1 MLSIQCSTIPF
12 AWLWSGERRAVW
24 LHRKASVSPWIRD
37 SAEQAPRSDICMTQM
52 LFCFERGVTG
62 ADEETVTPLSF
73 HPPES
78 LRVTRCQSQFVP
90 RSAQQDCSCQKIERT
105 DGRDWAG
112 KWPAQRQMVQRRAV
126 VLKIFWSLYTL
137 LEVPAHVQPIIR
149 LMHLWV
155 FPSTPCGKARHPRL
169 RNKVLFINKEVMW
182 GVCFCLY
189 TPFL

>member
-1 MLSIQCSTIPF
+1 MLYYPLCVTLIRREESSLTSQKSKRVPVNQRLGRASS
-12 AWLWSGERRAVW
+12 AWRH
-24 LHRKASVSPWIRD
+24 LHD
-37 SAEQAPRSDICMTQM
+37 SDAF
-52 LFCFERGVTG
+52 LFWEGSRGSRGTNGCPV
-62 ADEETVTPLSF
+62 VF
-73 HPPES
+73 PPSRGLEY

-126 VLKIFWSLYTL
+126 VLKLFWSLHTL